1 MSSTTP
7 QSRAAMVLLMLGEDV
22 AGEVFKRLD
31 TEDIRRL
38 SHGMAEM
45 SKVDDDTRDEVLEE
59 FYEMCVAGDPLLLT
73 NGVAFLN
80 TLAEKFLDDET
91 NKELQDAL
99 VMDKQA
105 RLELDM
111 VDSKILANLIR
122 KEHPQTIS
130 LILAYTDSG
139 KSAEVLSQ
147 LPVETQVEVCLR
159 MASLDTVTPQT
170 LQEIES
176 ALMSELQGFLDLEAQ
191 EASGVVLVA
200 EILNAIEK
208 SHEERIFEQLMEI
221 DPELAEEIRNNMF
234 VFEDLINLD
243 DKGVQTLLRSVE
255 NNTLLLALKTGDES
269 IRNKI
274 LGNMSQRAA
283 EMLMEDMEV
292 MGPAKLSDVERAQT
306 SVTQTAL
313 RLEAEGQLVIAR
325 AGGEDEFV

>member
-1 MSSTTP
+1 MNVSS
-7 QSRAAMVLLMLGEDV
+7 QSKAALVLLMLGEEL
-22 AGEVFKRLD
+22 AGEIFKRLGTD
-31 TEDIRRL
+31 DIRLL
-38 SHGMAEM
+38 SRGMHELPALEDH
-45 SKVDDDTRDEVLEE
+45 VRDEVLEE
-59 FYEMCVAGDPLLLT
+59 FYDLCIKGDPLLLT

-80 TLAEKFLDDET
+80 TLAEKYLDAEA
-91 NKELQDAL
+91 NKALQEAL

-105 RLELDM
+105 KLELEM

-122 KEHPQTIS
+122 KEHPQTIA

-147 LPVETQVEVCLR
+147 LPVEIQVEVCLR

-170 LQEIES
+170 LKDVES
-176 ALMSELQGFLDLEAQ
+176 ALLSELKGFLDLEAQ

-234 VFEDLINLD
+234 VFDDLVNLD
-243 DKGVQTLLRSVE
+243 DRGVQQLLRSVD
-255 NNTLLLALKTGDES
+255 NQTLLLALKTADEV
-269 IRNKI
+269 IQTKI
-274 LGNMSQRAA
+274 MGNLSKRAA

-292 MGPAKLSDVERAQT
+292 MGPARLSDVEKAQT
-306 SVTQTAL
+306 QITQLAL
-313 RLEAEGQLVIAR
+313 KLEAEGTIQIAR
-325 AGGEDEFV
+325 AGSDDEFV

>member
-1 MSSTTP
+1 
-7 QSRAAMVLLMLGEDV
+7 
-22 AGEVFKRLD
+22 
-31 TEDIRRL
+31 
-38 SHGMAEM
+38 
-45 SKVDDDTRDEVLEE
+45 
-59 FYEMCVAGDPLLLT
+59 MCVAGDPLLLDQWR
-73 NGVAFLN
+73 GFLEQ
-80 TLAEKFLDDET
+80 LAEKFLDDET
-91 NKELQDAL
+91 NKELQEAL
-99 VMDKQA
+99 VLDKQA
-105 RLELDM
+105 RFELDK

-130 LILAYTDSG
+130 LILAYTDSA

-170 LQEIES
+170 LQAIEG

-243 DKGVQTLLRSVE
+243 DKGIQTLLRSVE
-255 NNTLLLALKTGDES
+255 NNTLMLALKTGDEG
-269 IRNKI
+269 IKNKI
-274 LGNMSQRAA
+274 LRNMSQRAA

-292 MGPAKLSDVERAQT
+292 MGPARLSDVERAQT
-306 SVTQTAL
+306 QVTQTAL
-313 RLEAEGQLVIAR
+313 KLEAEGQLVIAR
-325 AGGEDEFV
+325 AGADDEFV